1 METTKLGG
9 NIDSW
14 CGKCKMMLAHTIE
27 AMVGDKVTRVNCNT
41 CKSSHAYKAAAPK
54 TGTRTAKT
62 GTTRV
67 GSAKSYQALM
77 KSAETVAAK
86 TYSPNNKYE
95 AGDVLEHF
103 TLGRGVTTAVKE
115 GAKIEV
121 LFESGLK
128 TLIHARGTQQ

>member
-1 METTKLGG
+1 METIKLGS

-14 CGKCKMMLAHTIE
+14 CGKCKMVLAHTIE
-27 AMVGDKVTRVNCNT
+27 AMVGTKVTRVNCNT

-54 TGTRTAKT
+54 TGTKTKT

-67 GSAKSYQALM
+67 GSPKSYQALL
-77 KSAETVAAK
+77 KNAETAVAK
-86 TYSPNNKYE
+86 TYSPSNKYE
-95 AGDVLEHF
+95 AGDVLDHF

-121 LFESGLK
+121 LFECGMK
-128 TLIHARGTQQ
+128 TLIHARG